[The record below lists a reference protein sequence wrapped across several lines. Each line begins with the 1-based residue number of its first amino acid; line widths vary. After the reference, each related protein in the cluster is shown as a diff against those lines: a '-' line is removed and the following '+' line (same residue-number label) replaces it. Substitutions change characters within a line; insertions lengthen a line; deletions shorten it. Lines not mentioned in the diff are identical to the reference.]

1 MTLYFAP
8 RVIRETSQGIEHL
21 PIDELMLQRREIWL
35 NREIDSNLADA
46 VIQQILHLEAEQPQT
61 EITMYIDSPGGSVS
75 AGLAIYDVMQAVPSP
90 VRTVCVGMAASMA
103 GVLFAAGSTREM
115 LRHSEVMLHD
125 PLAGGGISGSA
136 LAVQDKSERLMQMRR
151 SICEILARHTGKS
164 LKQIYRVTAK
174 DTYFS
179 AEAAIAF
186 GLADAVVDK
195 IERSGV

>member
-1 MTLYFAP
+1 
-8 RVIRETSQGIEHL
+8 
-21 PIDELMLQRREIWL
+21 
-35 NREIDSNLADA
+35 
-46 VIQQILHLEAEQPQT
+46 
-61 EITMYIDSPGGSVS
+61 
-75 AGLAIYDVMQAVPSP
+75 
-90 VRTVCVGMAASMA
+90 
-103 GVLFAAGSTREM
+103 
-115 LRHSEVMLHD
+115 
-125 PLAGGGISGSA
+125 
-136 LAVQDKSERLMQMRR
+136 MQMRR